1 MLGKVLIATKAL
13 KNGWTVVIG
22 QKNYLRQKLKYYPK
36 GIVIEKGMR
45 KGMNKFTKEWK
56 KKGHMVCMSDEE
68 AITYVDDT
76 NYLLRNLDKNIKNS
90 VDYFFSIGPRHYKT
104 LNKFLPKKKI
114 AKIGNVKY
122 DLYKKENRNIFYL
135 NSRNIKNNNEKFILI
150 TSRFGNVNQHL
161 GRQIKKIKNNEY
173 QISSKKIFNEFLELP
188 EKIISSQSNFKKII
202 IRPHP
207 SENFDT
213 WKNKFKNNR
222 NIKVIYKDNVADW
235 ILASSLLI
243 QNRCTTGLEGYLLDK
258 PVVSFGSENNKDEIG
273 KIFNSISTKIRD
285 LKDLKKIL
293 KKNKKKK
300 SNKLDQILY
309 NFKANQPDASS
320 IIINLINKVYDENFH
335 LLSDIEKIK
344 KKYSK
349 KNFLSILK
357 NFIKKNSYNNYLL
370 QKNGDTNLNNY
381 KKYFDYLINK
391 NNFNYAYRINEIS
404 EKIFMVELK

>member
-13 KNGWTVVIG
+13 NNGWVVVIG
-22 QKNYLRQKLKYYPK
+22 QKNYLRQKLKHYPR

-56 KKGHMVCMSDEE
+56 KRGHIVCMSDEE

-76 NYLLRNLDKNIKNS
+76 NYLLRNLDKNIKDS
-90 VDYFFSIGPRHYKT
+90 VDYFFSIGPKHYKT

-122 DLYKKENRNIFYL
+122 DLYKKGKRNIFYL
-135 NSRNIKNNNEKFILI
+135 NSQNIKNNNEKFILI

-173 QISSKKIFNEFLELP
+173 QISSQKIFKEFLELP
-188 EKIISSQSNFKKII
+188 EKIISLQSNFKKII

-213 WKNKFKNNR
+213 WKNKFKNNK
-222 NIKVIYKDNVADW
+222 NIKVIYRDNVADW

-243 QNRCTTGLEGYLLDK
+243 QNRCTTGIEGYLLDK
-258 PVVSFGSENNKDEIG
+258 PVVSFGSENKKDEIG

-309 NFKANQPDASS
+309 NFKSNQPDASS
-320 IIINLINKVYDENFH
+320 IIINLINKLYDENFH
-335 LLSDIEKIK
+335 LLSEIEKIK
-344 KKYSK
+344 KKYFK
-349 KNFLSILK
+349 KNFLSTLK

-381 KKYFDYLINK
+381 KKYFDYLIKK

-404 EKIFMVELK
+404 EKIFMVEIK